1 MNKTIIQMLIDS
13 DSEYVSGQNI
23 SDKLGI
29 TRAAVWKRI
38 SKLKELG
45 FEIESVTKKGYK
57 LLSYPDILNKE
68 LIEIGMKSD
77 FIGHSVEVLESVDS
91 TNDYAK
97 KKAKELVDGSVIISL
112 EQVKGKG
119 RRGRSF
125 HSGKG
130 DGIYL
135 SIILKPGFEPAK
147 APFITS
153 IAGAALVNTFNKFNI
168 QTKVKWP
175 NDVLINGKKVAGILT
190 EMSADMEFI
199 EYIVLGVGINV
210 SGLKFPN
217 ELKNIAT
224 SLKLE
229 GYDVKKLSIIWQFIY
244 EFELLYNLYLNE
256 NTSEVVNIL
265 RNNSSVLGKQINVHY
280 MNEIESAIAV
290 DINNQGALIIKTQ
303 EGEVKELSSG
313 EISIR

>member
-175 NDVLINGKKVAGILT
+175 NDVLINCKKVAGILT

-210 SGLKFPN
+210 SGLEFPN

-265 RNNSSVLGKQINVHY
+265 RNNSSVIGKQINVHY

>member
-229 GYDVKKLSIIWQFIY
+229 GYDVKKLNIIWQFVY

-280 MNEIESAIAV
+280 MNEVESAIAV

>member
-210 SGLKFPN
+210 SGLEFPN

>member
-210 SGLKFPN
+210 SGLEFPN

-229 GYDVKKLSIIWQFIY
+229 GYDVKKLNIIWQFVY
-244 EFELLYNLYLNE
+244 EFELLYNLYLKE

-265 RNNSSVLGKQINVHY
+265 KNNSSVIGKQINVHY
-280 MNEIESAIAV
+280 MNEVESAIAV

>member
-135 SIILKPGFEPAK
+135 SIILKPGFEPTK

-210 SGLKFPN
+210 SGLEFPN

-229 GYDVKKLSIIWQFIY
+229 GYDVKKLNIIWQFIY
-244 EFELLYNLYLNE
+244 EFEILYNLYLNE

-265 RNNSSVLGKQINVHY
+265 RNNSSVIGKQINVHY

>member
-135 SIILKPGFEPAK
+135 SIILKPGFEPTK

-210 SGLKFPN
+210 SGLEFPS

-224 SLKLE
+224 SFKLE

>member
-135 SIILKPGFEPAK
+135 SIILKPGFEPTK

-210 SGLKFPN
+210 SGLEFPN
-217 ELKNIAT
+217 EIKNIAT

-229 GYDVKKLSIIWQFIY
+229 GYDVKKLNIIWQFVY

-280 MNEIESAIAV
+280 MNEVESAIAV

>member
-91 TNDYAK
+91 TNDYSK

-135 SIILKPGFEPAK
+135 SIILKPGFEPTK

-210 SGLKFPN
+210 SGLEFPN

-229 GYDVKKLSIIWQFIY
+229 GYDVKKLNIIWQFVY

-280 MNEIESAIAV
+280 MNEVESAIAV

>member
-210 SGLKFPN
+210 SGLEFPN

-229 GYDVKKLSIIWQFIY
+229 GYDVKKLNIIWQFIY

-280 MNEIESAIAV
+280 MNEVESAIAV

>member
-135 SIILKPGFEPAK
+135 SIILKPGFEPTK

-210 SGLKFPN
+210 SGLEFPN

-229 GYDVKKLSIIWQFIY
+229 GYDVKKLNIIWQFIY

-280 MNEIESAIAV
+280 MNEVESAIAV

>member
-168 QTKVKWP
+168 QTKIKWP

-210 SGLKFPN
+210 SGLEFPN

-229 GYDVKKLSIIWQFIY
+229 GYDVKKLNIIWQFVY
-244 EFELLYNLYLNE
+244 EFELLYNLYLKE

-265 RNNSSVLGKQINVHY
+265 KNNSSVIGKQINVHY
-280 MNEIESAIAV
+280 MNEVESAIAV

>member
-135 SIILKPGFEPAK
+135 SIILKPGFEPTK

-168 QTKVKWP
+168 QTKIKWP
-175 NDVLINGKKVAGILT
+175 NDVLINSKKVAGILT

-210 SGLKFPN
+210 SGLEFPS

-229 GYDVKKLSIIWQFIY
+229 GYDVKKLNIIWQFVY

-280 MNEIESAIAV
+280 MNEVESAIAV

>member
-210 SGLKFPN
+210 SGLEFPN

-229 GYDVKKLSIIWQFIY
+229 GYDVKKLNIIWQFVY

-265 RNNSSVLGKQINVHY
+265 RNNSSVIGKQINVHY
-280 MNEIESAIAV
+280 MNEVESAIAV

>member
-135 SIILKPGFEPAK
+135 SIILKPGFEPTK

-210 SGLKFPN
+210 SGLEFPS

-229 GYDVKKLSIIWQFIY
+229 GYDVKKLSISWQVIY

>member
-135 SIILKPGFEPAK
+135 SIILKPGFEPTK

-210 SGLKFPN
+210 SGLEFPN

-229 GYDVKKLSIIWQFIY
+229 GYDVKKLNIIWQFIY
-244 EFELLYNLYLNE
+244 EFEILYNLYLNE

-265 RNNSSVLGKQINVHY
+265 RNNSSVIGKQINVHY
-280 MNEIESAIAV
+280 MNEIESAIAI

>member
-57 LLSYPDILNKE
+57 LISYPDILNKE

-135 SIILKPGFEPAK
+135 SIILKPGFEPTK

-210 SGLKFPN
+210 SGLEFPN

-265 RNNSSVLGKQINVHY
+265 RNNSSVIGKQINVHY

>member
-210 SGLKFPN
+210 SGLEFPN

-229 GYDVKKLSIIWQFIY
+229 GYDVKKLNIIWQFVY
-244 EFELLYNLYLNE
+244 EFELLYNLYLKE

-265 RNNSSVLGKQINVHY
+265 KNNSSVIGKQINVHY

>member
-135 SIILKPGFEPAK
+135 SIILKPGFEPTK

-168 QTKVKWP
+168 QTKIKWP

-210 SGLKFPN
+210 SGLEFPS

-229 GYDVKKLSIIWQFIY
+229 GYDVKKLNIIWQFVY
-244 EFELLYNLYLNE
+244 EFELLYNLYLKE

-265 RNNSSVLGKQINVHY
+265 KNNSSVIGKQINVHY

>member
-29 TRAAVWKRI
+29 TRTAVWKRI

-210 SGLKFPN
+210 SGLEFPS

-265 RNNSSVLGKQINVHY
+265 KNNSSVLGKQINVHY

>member
-135 SIILKPGFEPAK
+135 SIILKPGFEPTK

-210 SGLKFPN
+210 SGLEFPN

-265 RNNSSVLGKQINVHY
+265 RNNSSVIGKQINVHY

>member
-168 QTKVKWP
+168 QTKIKWP

-210 SGLKFPN
+210 SGLEFPS

-265 RNNSSVLGKQINVHY
+265 RNNSSVIGKQINVHY

-303 EGEVKELSSG
+303 EGEVKKLSSG

>member
-1 MNKTIIQMLIDS
+1 MNKAIIQMLIDS
-13 DSEYVSGQNI
+13 CSEYISGQNI
-23 SDKLGI
+23 SKKLGI

-45 FEIESVTKKGYK
+45 FEIESITKKGYK
-57 LLSYPDILNKE
+57 LISYPDILNKE

-91 TNDYAK
+91 TNEYVK
-97 KKAKELVDGSVIISL
+97 RKSKELTDGSIVLSL

-125 HSGKG
+125 HSEKG

-135 SIILKPGFEPAK
+135 SIILKPGFEPIK

-168 QTKVKWP
+168 QTKIKWP
-175 NDVLINGKKVAGILT
+175 NDVIINRKKVAGILT

-210 SGLKFPN
+210 SGLEFPK
-217 ELKNIAT
+217 EIENIAT

-229 GYDVKKLSIIWQFIY
+229 GYDVKKLDIIWQFIY
-244 EFELLYNLYLNE
+244 EFERLYKLYLKE
-256 NTSEVVNIL
+256 NTEDVVSIL
-265 RNNSSVLGKQINVHY
+265 KNNSSVLGEQINVHH
-280 MNEIESAIAV
+280 MNEVETAVAI
-290 DINNQGALIIKTQ
+290 DINDNGALIIKNS
-303 EGEVKELSSG
+303 GGKIKELSSG

>member
-135 SIILKPGFEPAK
+135 SIILKPGFEPTK

-168 QTKVKWP
+168 QTKIKWP

-210 SGLKFPN
+210 SGLEFPS

-229 GYDVKKLSIIWQFIY
+229 GYDVKKLNIIWQFVY

-280 MNEIESAIAV
+280 MNEVESAIAV

>member
-210 SGLKFPN
+210 SGLEFPN

-229 GYDVKKLSIIWQFIY
+229 GYDVKKLNIIWQFVY

-265 RNNSSVLGKQINVHY
+265 RNNSSVIGKQINVHY

>member
-168 QTKVKWP
+168 QTKIKWP

-210 SGLKFPN
+210 SGLEFPS

-229 GYDVKKLSIIWQFIY
+229 GYDVKKLSIIWQFVY

-280 MNEIESAIAV
+280 MNEVESAIAV

>member
-135 SIILKPGFEPAK
+135 SIILKPGFEPTK

-168 QTKVKWP
+168 QTKIKWP

-210 SGLKFPN
+210 SGLEFPN

-229 GYDVKKLSIIWQFIY
+229 GYDVKKLNIIWQFIY

-280 MNEIESAIAV
+280 MNEVESAIAV

>member
-210 SGLKFPN
+210 SGLEFPN

-280 MNEIESAIAV
+280 MNEVESAIAV

>member
-135 SIILKPGFEPAK
+135 SIILKPGFEPTK

-168 QTKVKWP
+168 QTKIKWP

-210 SGLKFPN
+210 SGLEFPN

-229 GYDVKKLSIIWQFIY
+229 GYDVKKLNIIWQFVY

-265 RNNSSVLGKQINVHY
+265 RNNSSVIGKQINVHY

>member
-168 QTKVKWP
+168 QTKIKWP

-210 SGLKFPN
+210 SGLEFPN

-280 MNEIESAIAV
+280 MNEVESAIAV

>member
-135 SIILKPGFEPAK
+135 SIILKPGFEPTK

-210 SGLKFPN
+210 SGLEFPN

-229 GYDVKKLSIIWQFIY
+229 GYDVKKLNIIWQFVY

-280 MNEIESAIAV
+280 MNEVESAIAV

>member
-29 TRAAVWKRI
+29 TRTAVWKRI

-210 SGLKFPN
+210 SGLEFPN

-229 GYDVKKLSIIWQFIY
+229 GYDVKKLNIIWQFVY

-280 MNEIESAIAV
+280 MNEVESAIAV

>member
-23 SDKLGI
+23 SDILGI
-29 TRAAVWKRI
+29 TRAAVCKRI

-57 LLSYPDILNKE
+57 LFSYPDILNKE

-168 QTKVKWP
+168 QTKIKWP

-210 SGLKFPN
+210 SGLEFPS

>member
-168 QTKVKWP
+168 QTKVKGP
-175 NDVLINGKKVAGILT
+175 NVMLINGKKVAGILT

-210 SGLKFPN
+210 SGLEFPN

-229 GYDVKKLSIIWQFIY
+229 GYDVKKLNIIWQFVY

-265 RNNSSVLGKQINVHY
+265 RNNSSVIGKQINVHY

-303 EGEVKELSSG
+303 EGEVTELSSG

>member
-168 QTKVKWP
+168 QTKIKWP

-210 SGLKFPN
+210 SGLEFPN

-229 GYDVKKLSIIWQFIY
+229 GYDVKKLNIIWQFVY

>member
-210 SGLKFPN
+210 SGLEFPN

-229 GYDVKKLSIIWQFIY
+229 GYDVKKLNIIWQFVY

-290 DINNQGALIIKTQ
+290 DINNQGALIIKAQ

>member
-135 SIILKPGFEPAK
+135 SIILKPGFEPTK

-210 SGLKFPN
+210 SGLEFPN

-229 GYDVKKLSIIWQFIY
+229 GYDVKKLNIIWQFVY

-265 RNNSSVLGKQINVHY
+265 RNNSSVIGKQINVHY

>member
-23 SDKLGI
+23 SDILGI

-135 SIILKPGFEPAK
+135 SIILKPGFEPTK

-210 SGLKFPN
+210 SGLEFPN

-229 GYDVKKLSIIWQFIY
+229 GYDVKKLNIIWQFVY
-244 EFELLYNLYLNE
+244 EFELLYNLYLKE

-265 RNNSSVLGKQINVHY
+265 KNNSSVIGKQINVHY
-280 MNEIESAIAV
+280 MNEVESAIAV

>member
-168 QTKVKWP
+168 QTKIKWP

-210 SGLKFPN
+210 SGLEFPN

-229 GYDVKKLSIIWQFIY
+229 GYDVKKLNIIWQFVY

-280 MNEIESAIAV
+280 MNEVESAIAV

>member
-38 SKLKELG
+38 SKLIELG

-135 SIILKPGFEPAK
+135 SIILKPGFEPTK

-168 QTKVKWP
+168 QTKIKWP
-175 NDVLINGKKVAGILT
+175 NDVLINSKKVAGILT

-210 SGLKFPN
+210 SGLEFPN

-229 GYDVKKLSIIWQFIY
+229 GYDVKKLNIIWQFVY

-265 RNNSSVLGKQINVHY
+265 RNNSSVIGKQINVHY